1 MPSFFST
8 LLGVIF
14 SVIFRHPI
22 AGVTL
27 MPILPDDRIVLVRLR
42 KTGKW
47 ALPGGIIDWREDV
60 PTTARRE
67 LKEETGL
74 DLAQFGRFLGIY
86 STPDRDIGI
95 HFISPILE
103 VRATG
108 NLQVEDTLEILEVR
122 AFTREE
128 LPFSELS
135 PDNTRQLQDY
145 FNGVTTIA

>member
-1 MPSFFST
+1 MPQYWQFFSAV
-8 LLGVIF
+8 LGF
-14 SVIFRHPI
+14 IFRHPI

-27 MPILPDDRIVLVRLR
+27 IPILPDDRIVLVRPR

-47 ALPGGIIDWREDV
+47 ALPGGIIDWGEDL
-60 PTTARRE
+60 PTTAKRE

-74 DLAQFGRFLGIY
+74 DLAQFGRLVGIY
-86 STPDRDIGI
+86 SAPDRDIGI
-95 HFISPILE
+95 HFISPTLE

-108 NLQVEDTLEILEVR
+108 NLQIEDTLEILEVR

-135 PDNTRQLQDY
+135 PDNTRQLHDY